1 MNYSCKKSTF
11 KLINTV
17 SFLSF
22 LTFVFKIMHLSV
34 QEADT
39 GSPSGL
45 PVSVFCYLYPIIER
59 TRRTCSALL
68 EIFQRHCVNHR
79 LLSCF
84 RKVSPVCCILTLYS
98 CVDILTHLFNLLGP
112 LNVIAF
118 VFLQMEQGYCS
129 ITRSDDFAAL
139 SNRILYFSAGH
150 TAKVFRD
157 FIKSAGF
164 RIC

>member
-22 LTFVFKIMHLSV
+22 LTFVSDNRANL
-34 QEADT
+34 
-39 GSPSGL
+39 
-45 PVSVFCYLYPIIER
+45 
-59 TRRTCSALL
+59 RRTCSVLL
-68 EIFQRHCVNHR
+68 KIFQRHRVNCR

-84 RKVSPVCCILTLYS
+84 SKVSPVCCILTLYS